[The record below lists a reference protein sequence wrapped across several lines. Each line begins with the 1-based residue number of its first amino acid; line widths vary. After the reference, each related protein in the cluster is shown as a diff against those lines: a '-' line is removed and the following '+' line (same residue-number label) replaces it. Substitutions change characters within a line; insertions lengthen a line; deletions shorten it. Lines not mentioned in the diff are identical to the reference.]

1 MLNWVSCACIVQA
14 VPAGSLYANTVV
26 CSVLCYPIPFSKLYF
41 LHNLSS
47 LSIELMNELRSV
59 FMLQTTTDGKKT
71 SSSDTVGDWRL

>member
-1 MLNWVSCACIVQA
+1 MLNWVSSACIVQA
-14 VPAGSLYANTVV
+14 VPAGSLYANAVV
-26 CSVLCYPIPFSKLYF
+26 CSVLCYPIPLSKLYF